1 MKKILISFMAI
12 LLPVSMIAQNS
23 AVLKLNPEKNK
34 VYRMKSLSDQ
44 TVVQSV
50 NGNQQTVSTKVNYVI
65 SLKTLEETSDFLV
78 TEIHFDTISTNTNSM
93 GKIIEITSSKEGNIK
108 SSEMND
114 VMSSV
119 MNKLSK
125 TPVFAKLDFT
135 GKVIEVV
142 NIKMISDQI
151 AKDTSAV
158 TLTGPV
164 GEGVKKQIVGMVS
177 DNAIKTIIEMFT
189 RCLPAKEVRTGETWS
204 ALQTLNSGGMSLDI
218 TTSYYLDAIKDHNAS
233 ITAEAAIKTAANA
246 EPIRQGGATVTYDD
260 LKGLSKS
267 AMIIDTRT
275 GLVLENKSQTHLAGN
290 LGVSGPGFSMQLP
303 MDINGESKIVALQ

>member
-1 MKKILISFMAI
+1 MAI
-12 LLPVSMIAQNS
+12 LLSVSMMAQNS

-34 VYRMKSLSDQ
+34 VYRMKALSDQ

-65 SLKTLEETSDFLV
+65 SLKTLELTSDFLV

-93 GKIIEITSSKEGNIK
+93 GKIIDITSSKEGNIK
-108 SSEMND
+108 SSEMTD

-119 MNKLSK
+119 MNKLSR

-135 GKVIEVV
+135 GKVIEIV

-189 RCLPAKEVRTGETWS
+189 RCLPAKEVGTGETWS
-204 ALQTLNSGGMSLDI
+204 APQTLNSGGMSLDI
-218 TTSYYLDAIKDHNAS
+218 TTSYHLDAIKDHNAS

-246 EPIRQGGATVTYDD
+246 EPIRQGGATITYDD

-267 AMIIDTRT
+267 TMIIDTRT